1 MHINETNILKPNK
14 YSVGLVWAPPPLT
27 IDRSVYI
34 CRVTKCIYAKK
45 QTNPELNVKPLVEE
59 VTRSNLSVQS
69 IISEK
74 LLINCMSSAVIS
86 IKVNMLSYA
95 VLL

>member
-1 MHINETNILKPNK
+1 MQQ
-14 YSVGLVWAPPPLT
+14 
-27 IDRSVYI
+27 
-34 CRVTKCIYAKK
+34 K

-59 VTRSNLSVQS
+59 ATRSNCSVQS

-74 LLINCMSSAVIS
+74 LLINCVSSAVIS

-95 VLL
+95 VLLLRGWTAKPMI